1 MFLSR
6 QTHAYGNHAVNK
18 ISIAGDGS
26 AKTPVLSA
34 RPFILQTL
42 RLIFEKNI
50 HYDKA
55 LAAVFKQHRVK
66 DKEPVAH
73 AVHAVLRQ
81 WRFLWACR
89 GEEPA
94 TSPASLQNVLDTWER
109 LQGLAAKQ
117 EDEDASLQNQAASL
131 DKVAL
136 SVPAWLYDLGL
147 AESGEEWRNDLAAM
161 NRPAE
166 RVLRVNTLK
175 IDRTRCAG
183 CFNRTSIIHWAP
195 DALWLHDPI
204 DLYATQEFRQ
214 GLVEVQDPAS
224 QAVTALLQVE
234 PGQRVVDACA
244 GAGGKSLHLAALMQN
259 KGRIIALDPSI
270 VRLAELRRRARRAGA
285 FIIEAR
291 PIESMKTIKRL
302 VDSADRLLLDV
313 PCSGTGVLRRNPDLR
328 WRLTPAMLEQLL
340 AKQQQILHHYSRM
353 VKPGGLILYAT
364 CSLLKVEGET
374 QISRFLE
381 SHADAFSLLNEK
393 RFSPSRDGFDGFYAA
408 VLQRKV

>member
-1 MFLSR
+1 M
-6 QTHAYGNHAVNK
+6 NK
-18 ISIAGDGS
+18 ILISGDGS
-26 AKTPVLSA
+26 AKLPTLSA
-34 RPFILQTL
+34 RPFVLQTL
-42 RLIFEKNI
+42 RLIFENNI
-50 HYDKA
+50 HCDKA

-94 TSPASLQNVLDTWER
+94 TNPASLQNVLNTWER
-109 LQGLAAKQ
+109 LQGMAAKQ
-117 EDEDASLQNQAASL
+117 GDEDPSLQNQADSL
-131 DKVAL
+131 DHVAL
-136 SVPAWLYDLGL
+136 SVPDWLYTLGF
-147 AESGEEWRNDLAAM
+147 AESSEDWRKDLATM

-175 IDRTRCAG
+175 IDRTRCADH
-183 CFNRTSIIHWAP
+183 FSRASVISWAP

-204 DLYATQEFRQ
+204 DLYATEEFRQ

-224 QAVTALLQVE
+224 QAVTTLLQVE

-244 GAGGKSLHLAALMQN
+244 GAGGKSLYLAALMQN
-259 KGRIIALDPSI
+259 KGRIIALDPS
-270 VRLAELRRRARRAGA
+270 VARLAELRRRARRAGA

-291 PIESMKTIKRL
+291 PIESMKSIKRL
-302 VDSADRLLLDV
+302 YDSADRLLLDV
-313 PCSGTGVLRRNPDLR
+313 PCSGTGALRRNPDLR
-328 WRLTPAMLEQLL
+328 WRLTPTMLEQLI
-340 AKQQQILHHYSRM
+340 AKQQQILHNYSRM
-353 VKPGGLILYAT
+353 VKPGGLMLYAT
-364 CSLLKVEGET
+364 CSLLKAEGEA

-381 SHADAFSLLNEK
+381 SHAGAFSLQKEI

-408 VLQRKV
+408 VLKREG

>member
-1 MFLSR
+1 MNNIL
-6 QTHAYGNHAVNK
+6 
-18 ISIAGDGS
+18 IPGDGC
-26 AKTPVLSA
+26 AQTPAFYA
-34 RPFILQTL
+34 RPLLLQTL
-42 RLIFEKNI
+42 LLIFEKNW
-50 HYDKA
+50 HCDKA

-66 DKEPVAH
+66 EKEPVVH

-94 TSPASLQNVLDTWER
+94 MSPASLQNVLSTWER

-117 EDEDASLQNQAASL
+117 EDEDPSLQSRADAL

-136 SVPAWLYDLGL
+136 SVPAWLYDLGF
-147 AESGEEWRNDLAAM
+147 AESGEDWRKDLAAM

-175 IDRTRCAG
+175 IDRTRCAEY
-183 CFNRTSIIHWAP
+183 FNRTSTIHWAP
-195 DALWLHDPI
+195 DALRLHDPI

-259 KGRIIALDPSI
+259 KGRIIALDPS
-270 VRLAELRRRARRAGA
+270 VARLAELRRRARRAGA

-328 WRLTPAMLEQLL
+328 WRLTPAMLEQLI
-340 AKQQQILHHYSRM
+340 AKQQQILHHYSRIA
-353 VKPGGLILYAT
+353 KPGGLILYAT
-364 CSLLKVEGET
+364 CSLLKAEGET

-381 SHADAFSLLNEK
+381 SHTGAFSLLQEK

-408 VLQRKV
+408 VLQRKVRCL